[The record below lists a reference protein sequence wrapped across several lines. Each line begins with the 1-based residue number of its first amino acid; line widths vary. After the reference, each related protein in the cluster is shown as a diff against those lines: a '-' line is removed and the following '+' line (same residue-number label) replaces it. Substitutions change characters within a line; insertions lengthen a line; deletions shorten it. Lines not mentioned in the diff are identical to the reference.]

1 MKFDWQTNYSRKD
14 NVNLRFCLILL
25 KIQFRLKAPVDTSDK
40 LS

>member
-1 MKFDWQTNYSRKD
+1 MKFDWQTNYSCKD

-25 KIQFRLKAPVDTSDK
+25 KMQFSLKTPVDASDK

>member
-1 MKFDWQTNYSRKD
+1 MNFDWENNYSRKD

-25 KIQFRLKAPVDTSDK
+25 KMQFRLKTPVDASDK

>member
-25 KIQFRLKAPVDTSDK
+25 KMQFRLKTPVDASGK